1 MIEFGEGAT
10 ILVAPNGMGKTTI
23 FEAIELAITGSIQ
36 RLKNE
41 IGAFVSD
48 GLDNMFVILEFNDNQ
63 YTKIVLN
70 KYGKKM
76 RDKDI
81 FKILEVQ
88 QDISVPYL
96 YKMTHFFEQ
105 NSKNWFVSCDGTEA
119 GKLLNSLPI
128 SRDVQNVLSKK
139 TSLIRA
145 FTNIEKAFDTELKSM
160 KEVRNLFEEDM
171 KKLEKMDSY
180 MTRDEYE
187 VKSLARQYNVNIIDD
202 DNAQLDKLFI
212 NLESVKS
219 NITERRD
226 LTKSILSKLTAF
238 KDRIDFYLSNQQLL
252 KDKNEIVILYKK
264 QKEDKEKD
272 LQEFSGYRHEVVL
285 KRRAEEEIKARIQLI
300 LLQFSELD
308 TKTENLNE
316 KNVILKKYQSDLDK
330 VSQEIMKKEEDIK
343 RSCKNLDKQEA
354 LNRLIKARKESMIA
368 LRNKAKNLTEWKSK
382 KLEMARNAQK
392 LKDLENKIA
401 RKNISIEDITLKL
414 QKYKKEY
421 QDKQEN
427 LSNLKKSEEETLN
440 ALFIIKKI
448 IGPETKVCPV

>member
-1 MIEFGEGAT
+1 M
-10 ILVAPNGMGKTTI
+10 
-23 FEAIELAITGSIQ
+23 
-36 RLKNE
+36 
-41 IGAFVSD
+41 
-48 GLDNMFVILEFNDNQ
+48 
-63 YTKIVLN
+63 
-70 KYGKKM
+70 
-76 RDKDI
+76 
-81 FKILEVQ
+81 
-88 QDISVPYL
+88 
-96 YKMTHFFEQ
+96 
-105 NSKNWFVSCDGTEA
+105 
-119 GKLLNSLPI
+119 
-128 SRDVQNVLSKK
+128 
-139 TSLIRA
+139 
-145 FTNIEKAFDTELKSM
+145 
-160 KEVRNLFEEDM
+160 
-171 KKLEKMDSY
+171 
-180 MTRDEYE
+180 
-187 VKSLARQYNVNIIDD
+187 KSLARQYNVNIIDD

-285 KRRAEEEIKARIQLI
+285 KRRAEEEIKARIQRI